1 MLARKAKT
9 DLPLNCCQEFA
20 FGMRTVERA
29 ALSHFAALLRV
40 RRKER
45 NLTLDELADRLG
57 VSTPTVRKILEGS
70 ASVAIGSY
78 FEAAR
83 ILGVPL
89 FDPDSDRF
97 AVTASR
103 TAEMESLLPKR
114 VRTREQEINDNF

>member
-1 MLARKAKT
+1 MSKSAVRI
-9 DLPLNCCQEFA
+9 
-20 FGMRTVERA
+20 GTVAEA
-29 ALSHFAALLRV
+29 ALSHFAALLRI

-45 NLTLDELADRLG
+45 NLTLGELADRLG

-70 ASVAIGSY
+70 PSVAIGAY

-89 FDPDSDRF
+89 FDPDPDRF

-103 TAEMESLLPKR
+103 TAELESLLPKR
-114 VRTREQEINDNF
+114 IRTHQQEIDDRF

>member
-1 MLARKAKT
+1 MSKSAIRIGTVAK
-9 DLPLNCCQEFA
+9 
-20 FGMRTVERA
+20 A
-29 ALSHFAALLRV
+29 ALSHFAAQLRI

-57 VSTPTVRKILEGS
+57 VSTPTVRKILKGS
-70 ASVAIGSY
+70 PSVAIGSY

-89 FDPDSDRF
+89 FDPDPDRF

-103 TAEMESLLPKR
+103 TAELDSLLPKR
-114 VRTREQEINDNF
+114 VRTRQQEIDDNF

>member
-1 MLARKAKT
+1 MARSSIHIGAI
-9 DLPLNCCQEFA
+9 A
-20 FGMRTVERA
+20 RA
-29 ALSHFAALLRV
+29 ALSHFGALLRV

-57 VSTPTVRKILEGS
+57 VSTPTVRKILDGS
-70 ASVAIGSY
+70 PNVAIGSY

-103 TAEMESLLPKR
+103 TAEVESLLPKR
-114 VRTREQEINDNF
+114 VRTRKQEIDDNF

>member
-1 MLARKAKT
+1 MSKPAVQIGTVAK
-9 DLPLNCCQEFA
+9 
-20 FGMRTVERA
+20 A
-29 ALSHFAALLRV
+29 ALSHFAALLRI

-57 VSTPTVRKILEGS
+57 ISTPTVRKVLDGS
-70 ASVAIGSY
+70 PSVAIGTF

-89 FDPDSDRF
+89 FDPDPDRF

-103 TAEMESLLPKR
+103 TAEVESLLPKR
-114 VRTREQEINDNF
+114 VRTRHQEIDDDF

>member
-1 MLARKAKT
+1 MSKSAIHLGTIAKS
-9 DLPLNCCQEFA
+9 
-20 FGMRTVERA
+20 
-29 ALSHFAALLRV
+29 ALSHFAALLRI

-70 ASVAIGSY
+70 PNVAIGSY

-89 FDPDSDRF
+89 FDPDPDRF

-103 TAEMESLLPKR
+103 TAEVDSLLPKR
-114 VRTREQEINDNF
+114 VRTRKPEVDDNF

>member
-1 MLARKAKT
+1 MPKRTIQTGTIAK
-9 DLPLNCCQEFA
+9 
-20 FGMRTVERA
+20 A
-29 ALSHFAALLRV
+29 ALSHFASLLRLQ
-40 RRKER
+40 RKER

-57 VSTPTVRKILEGS
+57 ISTPTVRKILEGS
-70 ASVAIGSY
+70 PSAAIGTY

-103 TAEMESLLPKR
+103 TAEVESLLPKR
-114 VRTREQEINDNF
+114 VRTRKQEINDNF

>member
-1 MLARKAKT
+1 MAKT
-9 DLPLNCCQEFA
+9 SIHIGTLA
-20 FGMRTVERA
+20 KA

-70 ASVAIGSY
+70 PSVAIGSY

-89 FDPDSDRF
+89 FDPDQDRF
-97 AVTASR
+97 AVTASK
-103 TAEMESLLPKR
+103 TADFESLLPKR
-114 VRTREQEINDNF
+114 VRTRQQEINDNF

>member
-1 MLARKAKT
+1 MAKT
-9 DLPLNCCQEFA
+9 AIRIGLIA
-20 FGMRTVERA
+20 KA
-29 ALSHFAALLRV
+29 AISHFAALLRIE
-40 RRKER
+40 RKER

-57 VSTPTVRKILEGS
+57 ISTPTVRKILEGS
-70 ASVAIGSY
+70 PSVAIGSY

-103 TAEMESLLPKR
+103 TAEVESLLPKR
-114 VRTREQEINDNF
+114 VRHRQHEIDDNF